1 MNVIFTCG
9 GTGGHVN
16 PAIAVANTWMQ
27 RHPDSKILFIGAV
40 GGMEEQ
46 LVPKAGYEL
55 ITLPGDGMYRD
66 FSLNG
71 IRKNCRTLKL
81 LANAVKECKKI
92 IREFKADVVVGT
104 GGYASLPALM
114 AAGLLKIP
122 SCVHEANAVPG
133 LTTKLAARWTDR
145 NLVCFPQSAQYYKNQ
160 DKIQAV
166 GMPVRSEFIYN
177 KKQECR
183 EKLGLDNRPVI
194 LSAFGSQGAKA
205 MNEMTAELLRLEK
218 EAGYPYQHIHA
229 VGSYGWEWMPKLA
242 EEKGV
247 DIHGNGSVFLK
258 EYIYDMPTAMV
269 AADIVI
275 GRAGASSC
283 NEVAVAGVPCILIP
297 SPNVTAN
304 HQEKNAMA
312 LASQGAAAVILEKDC
327 TAEAVMAKIKELLE
341 DRESYENM
349 RKSLMRIAVPDCAE
363 RICGIMEELTFRKSQ
378 K

>member
-9 GTGGHVN
+9 GTGGHIN
-16 PAIAVANTWMQ
+16 PAIAVANVWKL
-27 RHPDSKILFIGAV
+27 RHPDSKILFVGAV

-55 ITLPGDGMYRD
+55 IALPGDGMYRD
-66 FSLNG
+66 FSPSG
-71 IRKNCRTLKL
+71 IKKNCRTLRL

-92 IREFKADVVVGT
+92 IRDFQADVVVGT
-104 GGYASLPALM
+104 GGYASLPMLM
-114 AAGLLKIP
+114 AAGLTKTP
-122 SCVHEANAVPG
+122 SCVHEANALPG
-133 LTTKLAARWTDR
+133 LTTRIAARWADVNT
-145 NLVCFPQSAQYYKNQ
+145 VCFAQSAKYYKNPENVQ
-160 DKIQAV
+160 VV

-177 KKQECR
+177 KKQPCR
-183 EKLGLDNRPVI
+183 EKLGLDERPVI

-205 MNEMTAELLRLEK
+205 MNEMTAELMGLEK

-229 VGSYGWEWMPKLA
+229 VGSYGWDWMPKLA

-247 DIHGNGSVFLK
+247 DIHGNGSIFLK

-275 GRAGASSC
+275 GRAGSSSC
-283 NEVAVAGVPCILIP
+283 NEVAVAGVPTILIP

-312 LASQGAAAVILEKDC
+312 LASNGAAVVIWKRIVL
-327 TAEAVMAKIKELLE
+327 
-341 DRESYENM
+341 
-349 RKSLMRIAVPDCAE
+349 RKL
-363 RICGIMEELTFRKSQ
+363 
-378 K
+378 

>member
-9 GTGGHVN
+9 GTGGHIN
-16 PAIAVANTWMQ
+16 PAIAVANAWKE
-27 RHPDSKILFIGAV
+27 RHPDSKILFVGAK

-46 LVPKAGYEL
+46 LVPKAGFEL
-55 ITLPGDGMYRD
+55 VTLPGDGMYRD
-66 FSLNG
+66 FSLSG
-71 IRKNCRTLKL
+71 IRKNCRTLRL
-81 LANAVKECKKI
+81 LVNAVSECKRI
-92 IREFKADVVVGT
+92 IRRFEADVVVGT

-114 AAGLLKIP
+114 AAGLLKTP
-122 SCVHEANAVPG
+122 CCVHEANAVPG
-133 LTTKLAARWTDR
+133 LTTRMAARWADR
-145 NLVCFPQSAQYYKNQ
+145 NLVCFAQSTQYYKDQ
-160 DKIQAV
+160 SKVQVV

-177 KKQECR
+177 KKSECR
-183 EKLGLDNRPVI
+183 EKLGLDQRPVI

-205 MNEMTAELLRLEK
+205 MNEMTAELMRLEK
-218 EAGYPYQHIHA
+218 EAGYPFQHIHA

-247 DIHGNGSVFLK
+247 DVSGNGAIFLK

-283 NEVAVAGVPCILIP
+283 NEIAVAGVPCILIP

-327 TAEAVMAKIKELLE
+327 TAEAVMQKITELLS
-341 DRESYENM
+341 DKKANDAM
-349 RKSLMRIAVPDCAE
+349 RKALVGMAVPDCAE
-363 RICGIMEELTFRKSQ
+363 RICAVMEELIRGKTK

>member
-9 GTGGHVN
+9 GTGGHIN
-16 PAIAVANTWMQ
+16 PAIAVANVWKL
-27 RHPDSKILFIGAV
+27 RHPDSKILFVGAV

-55 ITLPGDGMYRD
+55 IALPGDGMYRD
-66 FSLNG
+66 FSFSG
-71 IRKNCRTLKL
+71 IKKNCRTLRL
-81 LANAVKECKKI
+81 LANAVKECRKI

-104 GGYASLPALM
+104 GGYASLPMLI
-114 AAGLLKIP
+114 AAGMMKIP

-133 LTTKLAARWTDR
+133 LTTRIAARWTDR

-160 DKIQAV
+160 KKVQVV

-177 KKQECR
+177 KKQPCR
-183 EKLGLDNRPVI
+183 EKLGLDERPVI

-205 MNEMTAELLRLEK
+205 MNEMTAELMRLEM
-218 EAGYPYQHIHA
+218 EAGYPFQHIHA

-247 DIHGNGSVFLK
+247 DIHGNGSIFLK
-258 EYIYDMPTAMV
+258 EYLYDMPTAMV

-283 NEVAVAGVPCILIP
+283 NEVAVAGVPNILIP

-312 LASQGAAAVILEKDC
+312 LASNGAAVVILEKDC
-327 TAEAVMAKIKELLE
+327 TAQLVMEKIMELLR
-341 DRESYENM
+341 DKAAYDAMQKALRDM
-349 RKSLMRIAVPDCAE
+349 AVPDCAE
-363 RICGIMEELTFRKSQ
+363 RICTVMEEIVSGKRSK
-378 K
+378 